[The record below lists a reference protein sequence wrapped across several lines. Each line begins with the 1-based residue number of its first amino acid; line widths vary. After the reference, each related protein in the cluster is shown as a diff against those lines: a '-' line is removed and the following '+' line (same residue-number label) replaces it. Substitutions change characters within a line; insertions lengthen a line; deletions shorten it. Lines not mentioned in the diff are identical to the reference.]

1 MRWQRSKKK
10 MQYKRS
16 RLAKAQLAV
25 NRTIE
30 SRNRG
35 RISERKRNRRKKQPL
50 LVNLGK
56 EKKRKGKKDREPINL
71 RVQKE
76 ALLAEE
82 LWKKGGAKRI

>member
-1 MRWQRSKKK
+1 M
-10 MQYKRS
+10 
-16 RLAKAQLAV
+16 AKAQLAV

-35 RISERKRNRRKKQPL
+35 RNSERKRNRRKKQPL

-56 EKKRKGKKDREPINL
+56 EKKERGPINL

-82 LWKKGGAKRI
+82 IWKKGGAKKKLKS